1 MIANIKILEKYCKNY
16 TKIENYQE
24 ALKSTLKYDLHHR
37 REISENKSRKQL
49 IAENLYY
56 HRSPEEL
63 IFLEHGEHT
72 RLHNANMSEETK
84 LKISKS
90 NKNPSA
96 ETRQKKS
103 VANKG
108 EKNPMFGKHLS
119 AETRKKISEAMK
131 GKPGTMLGKPGPWKG
146 KNLSTETR
154 KKMSE
159 SQKGKPKSVET
170 KQKLSDAKKGLH
182 WHLENG
188 HRIWTD

>member
-1 MIANIKILEKYCKNY
+1 MIANIKILKSYCSEY
-16 TKIENYQE
+16 TQIENYEE
-24 ALKSTLKYDLHHR
+24 AIKSPLCYDLHHR
-37 REISENKSRKQL
+37 LEISEHKSRKQL

-63 IFLEHGEHT
+63 IFLEHGEHA

-108 EKNPMFGKHLS
+108 EKNPMFGKHPS
-119 AETRKKISEAMK
+119 AETRQKMSESHR
-131 GKPGTMLGKPGPWKG
+131 GKPGTMLGKSSPWLG
-146 KNLSTETR
+146 KHPSEETR
-154 KKMSE
+154 
-159 SQKGKPKSVET
+159 
-170 KQKLSDAKKGLH
+170 QKLAEAKRGRH

-188 HRIWTD
+188 KRIWTD